1 MSLTPRLLT
10 RVALALIGAGALW
23 LHQLR
28 ASVHL
33 GVPGVK
39 LSSMPVMDEAF
50 KVARSN
56 SVALPMIVPGHS
68 VKVNPIS
75 RLELDYL
82 PPDTTYGRRT
92 YTTQDGRFSAQA
104 SVVLMGTDR
113 TSIHRPEY
121 CLTGQGWN
129 IEKKQAARV
138 RIGGANPYEL
148 PVQRY
153 DMRYTAQT
161 GGQTSQRA
169 GIYVFWFV
177 ADGQITESHVQR
189 QWWLIRDLLS
199 RRVLQRWAYVA
210 FFTDCAPGDEDAT
223 FQKISTLIQSTVP
236 EFQLTTGPRL

>member
-1 MSLTPRLLT
+1 MKLSPRLLT
-10 RVALALIGAGALW
+10 GVTLALIGASAFG
-23 LHQLR
+23 LHKLGSTNQLG
-28 ASVHL
+28 H
-33 GVPGVK
+33 PGVK
-39 LSSMPVMDEAF
+39 LSSMPVMDEGF
-50 KVARSN
+50 EVARSN
-56 SVALPMIVPGHS
+56 SVALPMIVPGYS

-92 YTTQDGRFSAQA
+92 YTTQDGRFSVQA
-104 SVVLMGTDR
+104 SVVLMGKDR

-129 IEKKQAARV
+129 IERQQAAHI
-138 RIGGANPYEL
+138 RIGGSTPYDL

-161 GGQTSQRA
+161 GGHTSQRA

-177 ADGQITESHVQR
+177 ADGQITESHAQR

-210 FFTDCAPGDEDAT
+210 FFTDCAPGDEDIT
-223 FQKISTLIQSTVP
+223 FQKISTLIQATVP